1 MKKSLRVLS
10 FLLTLILCNFTN
22 AQQQDVITLK
32 KIEVY
37 GQSYTSN
44 VTLYKNAPVN
54 IKVSYSVL
62 KQTQSYTNIASS
74 AYFVADMAAGAPY
87 QIHVHSGP
95 GFPVTYGQ
103 SGDYEFYTQVQ
114 NASMLIKSYNSG
126 NLYLRLT
133 SSAGGVI
140 AYSNKFTTS
149 FADPTVTNNTIS
161 GGGNVGYMETAP
173 TLVGSNANVMP
184 PYGEYEYTW
193 QRINPNGTEWY
204 NVSVNGNPVKTKDYT
219 PPPAQNKY
227 NHKLRRAV
235 WTKYFGTFYSNE
247 IEMKVGIGNNIIE
260 PKPIQSTYSLYLDG
274 TFPQGGNGNFSY
286 KWQEKIN
293 SVWTDIPN
301 ENTYKLMLPLTVATT
316 TPKYYRRVVSSA
328 GTSDNISNEVQITP
342 GIYGNVIYKTQNIG
356 AVYEGD
362 KIMPGQVPQMNVLE
376 TYLFEGQH
384 YSTENPMS
392 FQWQKKE
399 EGGAWEDISGAVNE
413 RYTVNNALYVT
424 TEYRRKNST
433 PNLGDNYSNILTFQ
447 VSSLP
452 AVTGNTIEF
461 DAGNV
466 QNILGSIPTGGDG
479 NYEYYWVVDIIPDE
493 SIGAMPAMVNTQ
505 NSTIDALASAYP
517 LNMDEYHFARYVIS
531 DGVWHKSNIIKY
543 SYTNGVLLKQALQS
557 KNVMKSQDGPEKKI
571 LVVENKGEIL
581 FNFKNYNKNNVQ
593 IYLTGLNGMQ
603 SGKIITTTIDNDN
616 FMSSWRIPLSYL
628 PGVYLY
634 KIIFNNGEVKNGK
647 IVLKK

>member
-1 MKKSLRVLS
+1 MKKSLRVIS
-10 FLLTLILCNFTN
+10 FFITMMFCNLAH
-22 AQQQDVITLK
+22 AQQDIITLK

-37 GQSYTSN
+37 GQQHTSN
-44 VTLYKNAPVN
+44 VTFYKNAPVS

-62 KQTQSYTNIASS
+62 KQTASHANLASS
-74 AYFVADMAAGAPY
+74 AYFVADMATGAPY

-95 GFPVTYGQ
+95 GFPVNYGQ

-133 SSAGGVI
+133 SSAGGVM
-140 AYSNKFTTS
+140 AYSNKFTSS
-149 FADPTVTNNTIS
+149 FSDPTVTNNTIS

-173 TLVGSNANVMP
+173 TLFGTNVTVMP
-184 PYGEYEYTW
+184 SGEYEYTW

-235 WTKYFGTFYSNE
+235 WTKHYGTFYSNE
-247 IEMKVGIGNNIIE
+247 IEMKVGIGNNVIE
-260 PKPIQSTYSLYLDG
+260 QKPISATRSLYLDG
-274 TFPQGGNGNFSY
+274 SFPQGGSGTFSY

-301 ENTYKLMLPLTVATT
+301 ETTYKLMLPVTVATT
-316 TPKYYRRVVSSA
+316 TPKYYRRIVSSA
-328 GTSDNISNEVQITP
+328 GTSDHSSNEIEIIP
-342 GIYGNVIYKTQNIG
+342 GIYGNVIYKSQNMG

-362 KIMPGQVPQMNVLE
+362 KLMPGQVPQMNILQ
-376 TYLFEGQH
+376 TSYSGQY

-392 FQWQKKE
+392 YQWQKKE
-399 EGGAWEDISGAVNE
+399 AGGAWEDIAGAVSE
-413 RYTVNNALYVT
+413 IYTVNNPIYVT

-433 PNLGDNYSNILTFQ
+433 PNLGDHYSNILSY
-447 VSSLP
+447 VISSLP
-452 AVTGNTIEF
+452 AITGNTIAF

-479 NYEYYWVVDIIPDE
+479 NFEYYWVVDITPDE
-493 SIGAMPAMVNTQ
+493 SIGPMPSLISTQ
-505 NSTIDALASAYP
+505 NSTIDALASTHP
-517 LNMDEYHFARYVIS
+517 LGMDEFYFARYAIS

-557 KNVMKSQDGPEKKI
+557 KNAMKSQNATEKKI
-571 LVVENKGEIL
+571 LVVENKGEVL
-581 FNFKNYNKNNVQ
+581 FNFKNYNKDNVQ
-593 IYLTGLNGMQ
+593 IYLIGLNGMQ
-603 SGKIITTTIDNDN
+603 SEKIITTTIDNDN
-616 FMSSWRIPLSYL
+616 FMSSWRIPVSYL

-647 IVLKK
+647 VVLKK